1 MTVETHIR
9 DGSWDWVTTADR
21 VRTDAIVK
29 FSTMTNLGVTM
40 TNLGVV
46 VRAMPQ
52 VGTPDPPV
60 LDHSYYDL
68 LLDAIEAERAIS

>member
-9 DGSWDWVTTADR
+9 DGSWDWLTAAYR

-29 FSTMTNLGVTM
+29 FSTM